1 MSFTQTPFY
10 KSLRSILTY
19 KILKPYLA
27 TVLLIIALLQFL
39 QPVAL
44 AQRNSL
50 KFTIETF
57 DTLAVGTIPM
67 TWRNRD
73 GNLQMSD
80 KSPEEFTTYH
90 YSVQEEDGNRFLR
103 FDGIIG
109 KHLNYPLADKDI
121 SLDDLPYLNWKWRA
135 IDLPEGADESS
146 ERTND
151 AVLSVYVVFKILR
164 FTKIPKVIRYSW
176 SSSLEKG
183 MVISNNL
190 GKQKIV
196 ILESGPENLNK
207 WVQVKRNLVEDYRNF
222 FGGEPPKNPVAFLIL
237 SDGNNVND
245 RVIGDYDDIFL
256 SKN

>member
-1 MSFTQTPFY
+1 MISYTY
-10 KSLRSILTY
+10 LRSLKRKVMLGILLCFG
-19 KILKPYLA
+19 ILSPDL
-27 TVLLIIALLQFL
+27 
-39 QPVAL
+39 L
-44 AQRNSL
+44 AQPI

-57 DTLAVGTIPM
+57 DTLAIGSIPM

-73 GNLQMSD
+73 GD
-80 KSPEEFTTYH
+80 KLMTDEKPEDFAEYY
-90 YSVQEEDGNRFLR
+90 YSVQEEDGNKFLR
-103 FDGIIG
+103 FDGIKG
-109 KHLNYPLADKDI
+109 KHLNYPLADKNI
-121 SLDDLPYLNWKWRA
+121 SLEELPYLNWKWRA

-176 SSSLEKG
+176 SSTLEKG
-183 MVISNNL
+183 EVISNNL

-196 ILESGPENLNK
+196 ILESGTDKLNQ
-207 WVQVKRNLVEDYRNF
+207 WIHVKRNLVDDYRTF
-222 FGGEPPKNPVAFLIL
+222 FGGDPPKNPVAFLIL